1 MKKNAKLRFAIAG
14 FTAAMLFLAS
24 GCERENH
31 QHYTD
36 TEHSGAVT
44 ADSELLAWEDNE
56 DGHLELEDNANQ
68 SAPAHARNA
77 NTGAGNWASVSA
89 GYVNTIAITTNGEL
103 WAWGANWDGGLGLG
117 DTVHR
122 NTPRRV
128 GDASNWA
135 SSSSNL
141 AAGDR
146 DWASSHTLAITT
158 TGELWAWGLNLH
170 GQLGLGDTASRNAPT
185 RVDSASNW
193 ASVSVGFA
201 HTVAITTSGELWAW
215 GRNQVGQLGLADTAN
230 RDTPERVGSASNWAS
245 VSAGSSYTLAV
256 TTNGELWAWG
266 DNWRGQLGLGDTVHR
281 NTPTRVGNASNW
293 ASVSADDDH
302 TMAITTTGELW
313 AWGGNASGQLGLGD
327 TVHRNTPTRVGSAS
341 NWASVSAGS
350 SYTLAVTTNG
360 ELWAWG
366 SNWEGRLGLG
376 DTANRNA
383 PTRVGSASNWASV
396 SAGWNHT
403 VAITTSGELWVWGN
417 NEFGQLGLGDTASR
431 NTPTR
436 VGGASNWAGSGD
448 RMELESGV
456 ARVWIPAGTFTMGSP
471 EDEADNRR
479 EHEGPQRQ
487 VTISQGFWMG
497 VYQITQ
503 EQWTRVM
510 GSNPSH
516 FQDNPV
522 AGETQGRRPVERV
535 NWYDAL
541 VFANRLSIMD
551 GLSPAYRLFGSTN
564 PDDWGPVPTPENNAF
579 WDVVEIVPGSNGW
592 RLPTEAQ
599 WEYAARAGTT
609 TAFSNGNNAAAFG
622 NIAWFGGNSGGMTRE
637 VGLKQP
643 NSWGLHDIHGNVWE
657 WVWDWFGTY
666 PAQAQTDP
674 AGASSGS
681 FRVLR
686 GGGWYNWEQSA
697 RSAFRNFANPLFRY
711 HNLGVRLV
719 RP

>member
-230 RDTPERVGSASNWAS
+230 RDTPE
-245 VSAGSSYTLAV
+245 
-256 TTNGELWAWG
+256 
-266 DNWRGQLGLGDTVHR
+266 
-281 NTPTRVGNASNW
+281 
-293 ASVSADDDH
+293 
-302 TMAITTTGELW
+302 
-313 AWGGNASGQLGLGD
+313 
-327 TVHRNTPTRVGSAS
+327 RVGSAS